1 MVICNLD
8 LIETSLILIIF
19 FTYDK
24 LLLLSIKSKYSI
36 EKHYELIP
44 PTSFTAK
51 LQTGNNII
59 FLIFLYL
66 RIIYNFKLYKMKD
79 HIDQNLVNITS
90 QVSSTIYKLEHLTDL
105 VRHKEMSETVKTMLL
120 QLETP
125 FTFVIVGEVKAGK
138 SSFINA
144 LLESEEDICKV
155 APSPMTDTIQQI
167 LYGEEKTEVY
177 VSPHVKKI
185 TAPYEILKEIAI
197 VDTPGTN
204 TIIAHHQEITEKF
217 IPYSDLI
224 VFVFEAKNPYRQS
237 AWDFFDYINLEWQ
250 RKIIFVLQ
258 QKDLME
264 PADLEINKQGV
275 YDHAMRKGI
284 TNPKVF
290 CVSAK
295 MERADDHENS
305 GFLPLRNFIS
315 ANITNG
321 KAPYLKLQNVITT
334 SEQIVHNINKS
345 LDLRIRQYESDVV
358 FRSEIK
364 ETLVHQESKTKNQ
377 VVQLVENLIATY
389 DKITDNKYEELE
401 KGLEF
406 TTVVKKA
413 FTSLFGKDSGLKQ
426 WLSDHAKDF
435 ELQLNTSLKDK
446 LQSGIM
452 DVADNIQ
459 MMGKLVDSKIK
470 TNTTILTNTDE
481 IFADIAE
488 RRTNVLRDL
497 QQSFQQFMSKS
508 ENFYDDK
515 MVNETSKMAP
525 NLATG
530 GGIAIVGIILAA
542 AVQSSVFDITGGI
555 LTGIGVLFA
564 GVTLGINRNRILKSF
579 KNEILKGRE
588 IMEIQVSEKLNDY
601 TARIKSRIDSNF
613 TEFDRLL
620 ADEKETLTTMALDKD
635 KIINDLEDLKT
646 KIDSHL

>member
-1 MVICNLD
+1 
-8 LIETSLILIIF
+8 
-19 FTYDK
+19 
-24 LLLLSIKSKYSI
+24 
-36 EKHYELIP
+36 
-44 PTSFTAK
+44 
-51 LQTGNNII
+51 
-59 FLIFLYL
+59 
-66 RIIYNFKLYKMKD
+66 MKD
-79 HIDQNLVNITS
+79 HIDPNLVNITAE
-90 QVSSTIYKLEHLTDL
+90 VSSTIFRLEHLTDL

-167 LYGEEKTEVY
+167 LFGEEKTEVY
-177 VSPHVKKI
+177 VSPNVKKI

-204 TIIAHHQEITEKF
+204 TIIAHHQEITENF

-264 PADLEINKQGV
+264 PADLEINRQGV
-275 YDHAMRKGI
+275 YDHALRKGI

-295 MERADDHENS
+295 MEHSGDHENS

-321 KAPYLKLQNVITT
+321 KAPYLKLQNVIIT
-334 SEQIVHNINKS
+334 SEQIVHNITNS
-345 LDLRIRQYESDVV
+345 LGLRIRQYESDVI

-364 ETLVHQESKTKNQ
+364 ETLVHQELKTKNQ
-377 VVQLVENLIATY
+377 VVQLVENLLATY
-389 DKITDNKYEELE
+389 DKITNHKYEELE

-406 TTVVKKA
+406 ITVFKKA
-413 FTSLFGKDSGLKQ
+413 FTSIFGKDSGLKQ

-488 RRTNVLRDL
+488 RRANVLRDL

-579 KNEILKGRE
+579 KKEILKGRE
-588 IMEIQVSEKLNDY
+588 IMEVQVSEKLNDY
-601 TARIKSRIDSNF
+601 TSRIKSRIDSNF
-613 TEFDRLL
+613 SEFDRLL
-620 ADEKETLTTMALDKD
+620 ADEKETLSAMALEKD
-635 KIINDLEDLKT
+635 KIIGDLDILKN
-646 KIDSHL
+646 KISSHL

>member
-1 MVICNLD
+1 M
-8 LIETSLILIIF
+8 
-19 FTYDK
+19 
-24 LLLLSIKSKYSI
+24 
-36 EKHYELIP
+36 
-44 PTSFTAK
+44 
-51 LQTGNNII
+51 
-59 FLIFLYL
+59 
-66 RIIYNFKLYKMKD
+66 
-79 HIDQNLVNITS
+79 
-90 QVSSTIYKLEHLTDL
+90 
-105 VRHKEMSETVKTMLL
+105 
-120 QLETP
+120 
-125 FTFVIVGEVKAGK
+125 
-138 SSFINA
+138 
-144 LLESEEDICKV
+144 
-155 APSPMTDTIQQI
+155 
-167 LYGEEKTEVY
+167 
-177 VSPHVKKI
+177 
-185 TAPYEILKEIAI
+185 
-197 VDTPGTN
+197 
-204 TIIAHHQEITEKF
+204 
-217 IPYSDLI
+217 
-224 VFVFEAKNPYRQS
+224 
-237 AWDFFDYINLEWQ
+237 
-250 RKIIFVLQ
+250 
-258 QKDLME
+258 
-264 PADLEINKQGV
+264 
-275 YDHAMRKGI
+275 
-284 TNPKVF
+284 
-290 CVSAK
+290 
-295 MERADDHENS
+295 
-305 GFLPLRNFIS
+305 
-315 ANITNG
+315 
-321 KAPYLKLQNVITT
+321 
-334 SEQIVHNINKS
+334 
-345 LDLRIRQYESDVV
+345 V